1 MTTPAEL
8 TRSEFATLAGY
19 KPSYVT
25 ELAKAGRL
33 VLTEDGK
40 RVRVAESLALI
51 EATRDPARQGVAD
64 RHAAARAAS
73 EPAAEGEPTGE
84 APDAPVGDSVAP
96 ESNAYHVNRA
106 QREYWLA
113 KAAERDYRKSV
124 RELMERAEV
133 LPMLAEAATQFRK
146 HAEQLRDT
154 LAPALAAEPTEAGC
168 RRILGDEV
176 ELMLA
181 ELARAFAAIA
191 NDEGDE

>member
-1 MTTPAEL
+1 MTERPAEL

-25 ELAKAGRL
+25 ELAKSGRL
-33 VLTEDGK
+33 VLTEDGR

-73 EPAAEGEPTGE
+73 DAAGEGEATAD
-84 APDAPVGDSVAP
+84 APDAPAGEPAP
-96 ESNAYHVNRA
+96 ESSAYHTNRA

-113 KAAERDYRKSV
+113 KAAERDYRKST

-154 LAPALAAEPTEAGC
+154 LSPVLAAEPTEAGC
-168 RRILGDEV
+168 RRILGDEI
-176 ELMLA
+176 ELMLT

-191 NDEGDE
+191 HAEGDE